1 MIFRSELS
9 HSDPIIIEYLSAN
22 AWAPLKHDINE
33 IVKKY
38 CFNRYGA
45 YSERMYD
52 CWKNFLP
59 FMKLKNWGSYSQIQ
73 SDDNTFKPDNFWFDH
88 NDIWVKPI
96 DYLRGHSTPPTEY
109 VSNNIKSSQNML
121 KTLKTVIK
129 TLAYIIRET
138 TQIFILRDAVDIVR
152 TICGR
157 FLNYMLVSAVCYAET
172 SDKIDLIE
180 KYYIQLIN
188 LLADLLSFNND
199 FSLYHTL
206 VELKKT
212 VPVNPNFERTLKEN
226 IINGY
231 CRQYCTE
238 LTDNIFI
245 PEAKA
250 VFAHKRAC
258 IQTSGKEADY
268 TDLDKLSEEITE
280 KFMKKPLSEMR
291 HTALNKIDET
301 MLAVSDT
308 LEFVVS
314 VL

>member
-1 MIFRSELS
+1 MKERYIKTTKKTLLLKNCVTAGLKIAVDDVYCKGMIFWPELS

-59 FMKLKNWGSYSQIQ
+59 FMKLTNWGSYSQIQ
-73 SDDNTFKPDNFWFDH
+73 SDDNTFKTDNFWFDH

-138 TQIFILRDAVDIVR
+138 TQIFILRDAVD
-152 TICGR
+152 
-157 FLNYMLVSAVCYAET
+157 
-172 SDKIDLIE
+172 
-180 KYYIQLIN
+180 
-188 LLADLLSFNND
+188 
-199 FSLYHTL
+199 
-206 VELKKT
+206 
-212 VPVNPNFERTLKEN
+212 
-226 IINGY
+226 
-231 CRQYCTE
+231 
-238 LTDNIFI
+238 
-245 PEAKA
+245 
-250 VFAHKRAC
+250 
-258 IQTSGKEADY
+258 
-268 TDLDKLSEEITE
+268 
-280 KFMKKPLSEMR
+280 
-291 HTALNKIDET
+291 
-301 MLAVSDT
+301 
-308 LEFVVS
+308 
-314 VL
+314 